1 MRVKSK
7 YPPIDLR
14 GFEAKPKALIRAV
27 DSYLHMYGADYETR
41 LEVERQLNATNFDW
55 MVPVATS
62 LVNRFRGGAS
72 C

>member
-41 LEVERQLNATNFDW
+41 SNAEALLKATDFDW

-62 LVNRFRGGAS
+62 LVNRFRGGAL